1 MLKKFRI
8 VYQMHVSC
16 KRNNMRFTNINLL
29 QSSFLFKKEN
39 ENNALQQIK
48 LQYSTCASDFLIR
61 MKPNSD
67 IFNTREQDLEKN
79 LDCKGKSPSCKVQ
92 LTKRKSKAQDITD
105 SYKSSASDKDTELT
119 DSDVFGTLAA
129 AESVVKYQT
138 GSDLHIDEP
147 DDDDEFFI
155 NYEKRMSPKQYG
167 DKMKEL
173 VKERKLK
180 DALQLYNQM
189 IKEDH
194 VKPVKY
200 IYTLLIGA
208 CGREGYTKM
217 AFKLFKH
224 MRDRGM
230 TPSPATLTGLFNACA
245 ETPFP
250 NYGLEKANHLRE
262 QIIEK
267 GWQPSNITFHSMI
280 KAFGRCGDLETAFSL
295 ADEMVENGHVVTAET
310 FNFLLQACVTN
321 KEAGFTHAIQVFRFM
336 KFSKSLPEVYTFNL
350 LLRAVRDCGIGSPD
364 VSKQLLE
371 EWKKQSYSLS
381 RKAKDP
387 SPPRQILKLGS
398 SKFIQKELLTGSNIE
413 ARNVTLEEEGK
424 TSSALSSPES
434 NMSVLETSK
443 TPNLLLS
450 SGNQDNQQVI
460 GLRNVEKPEDRLALI
475 GGLDGVLQ
483 LMIAFKA
490 KPDIKTLSLLLETLP
505 STTESEAALLQ
516 WIDKLQLS
524 PDTDFF
530 NLLIKKRNYRKDFF
544 GAKEVLSLICKYG
557 LYPDIVTFGVLAL
570 GCRTKNMGLQLLE
583 EMEAAGFRPNVE
595 IFGSLVRNATFI
607 PDFWYIIS
615 LMNKMKDLEVKPDPP
630 IIKCLEYIQQKAR
643 KILAAQ
649 DRGEKVPLPY
659 TKKYV
664 KDGFHVYNL
673 YYKQWLKKNCVETPQ
688 HPWAQ
693 YQQKK
698 PIN

>member
-1 MLKKFRI
+1 MLKKYHIF
-8 VYQMHVSC
+8 YQMCVIC
-16 KRNNMRFTNINLL
+16 KRSNTRFISINLL
-29 QSSFLFKKEN
+29 RSSFVLKKEN
-39 ENNALQQIK
+39 ENYALQQNK
-48 LQYSTCASDFLIR
+48 LQYSTCASDILGR
-61 MKPNSD
+61 LKPNSD
-67 IFNTREQDLEKN
+67 TFGTLDQDLEKN
-79 LDCKGKSPSCKVQ
+79 LNSKGKNPSSKVQ
-92 LTKRKSKAQDITD
+92 LKGRKGKPQDVTD
-105 SYKSSASDKDTELT
+105 SFKISVSDKNSETELT
-119 DSDVFGTLAA
+119 DSDVFGTVAD
-129 AESVVKYQT
+129 AESVIKYQT
-138 GSDLHIDEP
+138 ESDLHTDEP
-147 DDDDEFFI
+147 DDDDVFI
-155 NYEKRMSPKQYG
+155 SYGKKMSPKEYG

-173 VKERKLK
+173 IKERKLK

-189 IKEDH
+189 IKEDR

-208 CGREGYTKM
+208 CGRVGYTKM

-245 ETPFP
+245 ETPFL
-250 NYGLEKANHLRE
+250 NYGLQKAIHLRE
-262 QIIEK
+262 QIMEK

-295 ADEMVENGHVVTAET
+295 ADEMTENGHVVTAET
-310 FNFLLQACVTN
+310 FNFLLQACITN

-336 KFSKSLPEVYTFNL
+336 KFSTTLPEVHAFNL
-350 LLRAVRDCGIGSPD
+350 LLRAVRDCGIGPPD

-371 EWKKQSYSLS
+371 EWQKESYSLS

-387 SPPRQILKLGS
+387 KPSKEILKISS
-398 SKFIQKELLTGSNIE
+398 SKFVQKELVSESSDKTRSIT
-413 ARNVTLEEEGK
+413 REEEGNK
-424 TSSALSSPES
+424 SPAIINPES
-434 NMSVLETSK
+434 SICVLEKSE

-450 SGNQDNQQVI
+450 SGNGDNQQVI

-475 GGLDGVLQ
+475 GGLDGFLQ
-483 LMIAFKA
+483 LMIASKA
-490 KPDIKTLSLLLETLP
+490 KPDIRTFSLLLETLP
-505 STTESEAALLQ
+505 STTESEVALLQ

-544 GAKEVLSLICKYG
+544 GAKEVLSLIRKYG

-570 GCRTKNMGLQLLE
+570 GCKTKNLGLQLLE

-607 PDFWYIIS
+607 PDFWYLIS
-615 LMNKMKDLEVKPDPP
+615 LMNKMKDLE
-630 IIKCLEYIQQKAR
+630 
-643 KILAAQ
+643 

-664 KDGFHVYNL
+664 KEGFRVYNL
-673 YYKQWLKKNCVETPQ
+673 YYKQWLKNTYVEIPQ

-693 YQQKK
+693 YQQKT
-698 PIN
+698 P